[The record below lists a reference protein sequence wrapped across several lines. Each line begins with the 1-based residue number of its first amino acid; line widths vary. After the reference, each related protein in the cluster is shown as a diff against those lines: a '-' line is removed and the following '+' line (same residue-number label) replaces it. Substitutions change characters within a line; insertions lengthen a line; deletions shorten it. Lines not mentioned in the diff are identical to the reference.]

1 MQGRLIRHAGALTL
15 SVLALAVAMILTP
28 PGGLLI
34 ATIGFPAL
42 QPAGFFTTSWA
53 AVLLTPITMRAEIK
67 HRPAGR
73 KATHTLTKDGGTSNR
88 HRFGEGALDNRRRS
102 WKDDSRWVGGPRG
115 FDRGHQ

>member
-1 MQGRLIRHAGALTL
+1 MTLRPPTSTLFPYNDALPIWLRSRRRTQIHTGRSMQGRLIRHAGALTL

-53 AVLLTPITMRAEIK
+53 AILLTPITMRAEIK

-73 KATHTLTKDGGTSNR
+73 RGTHTVRKDGG
-88 HRFGEGALDNRRRS
+88 
-102 WKDDSRWVGGPRG
+102 
-115 FDRGHQ
+115 